1 MSTYFIINVCVANI
15 YGEYNF
21 GSPVVT
27 QGLLGE
33 SCSVLNETEKW
44 IRIQQSDNYEGWINK
59 FYGVVSDAPY
69 DSNRSCNDLGGF
81 IYKDVQSK
89 NPIRE
94 ITFGARLNST
104 KSDKGWSVTLPDGK
118 KGWTEITLR
127 KNAIDLNREAAVNLA
142 KQFLGIQYLWGGKSP
157 KGFDCSGLIQTIFNA
172 MEVVLPRDSEDQSR
186 YFINH
191 KINREK
197 ALPGDLHFFGTEK
210 SVTHVAMEIGHRQY
224 LHCQGWVK
232 EESFDKNQPN
242 YNKKLEASYLHT
254 VSVGKCLDQSH

>member
-44 IRIQQSDNYEGWINK
+44 IRIKQSDNYEGWINK
-59 FYGVVSDAPY
+59 FYGVISDAPY
-69 DSNRSCNDLGGF
+69 DSNRSCSDLGGF
-81 IYKDVQSK
+81 IYTDVHSK
-89 NPIRE
+89 IPIRE
-94 ITFGARLNST
+94 ITFGARLSST

-157 KGFDCSGLIQTIFNA
+157 KGFDCSGLIQTIFNS

>member
-1 MSTYFIINVCVANI
+1 MNAYFTINVCVANI
-15 YGEYNF
+15 YGEGHF

-27 QGLLGE
+27 QALLGE
-33 SCSVLNETEKW
+33 SCAVLDETEKW
-44 IRIQQSDNYEGWINK
+44 IRIKQSDDYEGWINK

-69 DSNRSCNDLGGF
+69 DSNRSCNDLGGG
-81 IYKDVQSK
+81 IYSAPHSK
-89 NPIRE
+89 NPLRE

-104 KSDKGWSVTLPDGK
+104 KSDQGWSVTLPDGT
-118 KGWTEITLR
+118 KGWTESALR
-127 KNAIDLNREAAVNLA
+127 KNAINLNRDAAVNLS

-172 MEVVLPRDSEDQSR
+172 MGVVLPRDSGDQSR

-191 KINREK
+191 KIIREE

-210 SVTHVAMEIGHRQY
+210 SVTHVAMEVGHGQY

-232 EESFDKNQPN
+232 EESFDKNQTN
-242 YNKKLEASYLHT
+242 YNKELEVSYLHT
-254 VSVGKCLDQSH
+254 VSTEKCLDQNH